1 MINSYTA
8 PDPTRS
14 ALVSIDVQNDFTL
27 PGASACIAGTFERI
41 PAMKDALTAF
51 RAAQRPI
58 IHVVR
63 LYKEDGSNVDICRR
77 ALIENGQAIARPG
90 AKGAEIVAELKR
102 DPVFFLDAETLL
114 SGEAQV
120 IGDQEWAVYK
130 PRWSAFH
137 LTGLDALLAG
147 LGVNTLV
154 MMGCNFPNCP
164 RATLYDASSRDFRL
178 VVLTDAMS
186 GLYDKGLD
194 ELHGIGVETMTSGQV
209 GSWLAV
215 DGAALHI

>member
-51 RAAQRPI
+51 RTAQRPI
-58 IHVVR
+58 IHIVR

-77 ALIENGQAIARPG
+77 ALIENGKAIARPG
-90 AKGAEIVAELKR
+90 TKGAEIVAELKC
-102 DPVFFLDAETLL
+102 DSAFLLDSETLL
-114 SGEAQV
+114 SGESQV

-137 LTGLDALLAG
+137 LTGLGSLLADI
-147 LGVNTLV
+147 GVNTLV

-164 RATLYDASSRDFRL
+164 RATIYDASSRDLRI

-186 GLYDKGLD
+186 GLYDKGVD
-194 ELHGIGVETMTSGQV
+194 ELYGIGVEIMTSGQV
-209 GSWLAV
+209 GPWLAA
-215 DGAALHI
+215 DGAARQI